1 MFLTLLRK
9 ECVQYLK
16 SAVYYI
22 FLIYLIGDFFI
33 QLGGDITTI
42 EAPQPEWKSY
52 EQYGTVPEE
61 DEMVIMQI
69 TLENLL
75 QEYEQNSYVTY
86 PVGFY
91 KEVTL
96 SDEEQREVL
105 DVILDMSGLTEEE
118 LRSIYQEFQNSIDK
132 LMEQLSETEEPVVEE
147 SMLTMPQLN
156 VFVRDGYSYETFL
169 KNMKKIDELLGG
181 GSDYTENNILTNAEK
196 SPTYEQAYKVYN
208 DFIEKDKITNAYAR
222 LFCDYEGIT
231 LAIIT
236 VFLAVARTLRDRRA
250 KMEQVVYSHRISSAK
265 LILSRYL
272 AAVIMAVTPVL
283 ILSCSMLVQ
292 VIYYANHIQV
302 EYDLFAFVK
311 YTVFWLLPT
320 ILVSLSVGFFLT
332 ELTDSPVAIF
342 VQVVWWF
349 ASLMA
354 PGKLVGVAGWNLI
367 PRFNSVLGYEIYEQ
381 MRSQLLRNRLF
392 YTVLAMVLLLLTIGI
407 YDLKRKGVFASVGA
421 KLRNRKNELEA

>member
-42 EAPQPEWKSY
+42 EAPQPEWESY

-75 QEYEQNSYVTY
+75 QEYEQNNYVTY

-118 LRSIYQEFQNSIDK
+118 LRTVYQEFQNSIDK

-156 VFVRDGYSYETFL
+156 VSVRDGYSYETFL

-250 KMEQVVYSHRISSAK
+250 QMEQVVYSHRISSAK

-302 EYDLFAFVK
+302 QYDLFAFVK

-332 ELTDSPVAIF
+332 ELTDCPVAIF
-342 VQVVWWF
+342 VQAVWWF